1 MLINRFKSFLKY
13 YMLKRLKS
21 YYSVDSS
28 SILTNTFS
36 LRLDVLKDKVYLVVG
51 KDCIIGGSFIFE
63 SQEGHVSIGKKTYI
77 GSSTFI
83 CRTDIAIGNN
93 VNIAWGSWFYDHDSH
108 SLDFIERRQ
117 DIADELND
125 IRAGRN
131 FIENKNWNVVNSKP
145 IKICDD
151 AWIGMNCIVLKGVTI
166 GEGAIVGAGSVVTKD
181 VPAWTV
187 VAGNPAKVVKYLKH
201 NL

>member
-1 MLINRFKSFLKY
+1 MIDRFKSFLKC
-13 YMLKRLKS
+13 YMLKRLKP

-28 SILTNTFS
+28 SILVNAFS
-36 LRLDVLKDKVYLVVG
+36 LRLDVPKNKVYLTVG

-63 SQEGHVSIGKKTYI
+63 SQEGHVSIGEKTYI

-83 CRTDIAIGNN
+83 CRTNIDIGNN
-93 VNIAWGSWFYDHDSH
+93 VTIAWGSWLYDHDSH
-108 SLDFIERRQ
+108 SLDILERRQ
-117 DIADELND
+117 DIADELKD

-145 IKICDD
+145 VKICDD
-151 AWIGMNCIVLKGVTI
+151 VWIGMNCIVLKGVTI

-187 VAGNPAKVVKYLKH
+187 VAGNPAKIVKYLKH
-201 NL
+201 NS